1 MMKIN
6 AGRLPSSATL
16 RIGAR
21 PPIQRE
27 HNHSEARKKNPT
39 HNPKTRMPASLSTMP
54 RKLHPRTSNGQRG
67 GNDSN
72 VRLFQNSFS
81 EGICATLRVLV
92 SSRHRGPAYIAVRT
106 SNIAE
111 NAVPANATAVSAP
124 GFGGR
129 TGDVDLRLA

>member
-1 MMKIN
+1 MKTN
-6 AGRLPSSATL
+6 AGRLPSSAML

-21 PPIQRE
+21 PPVQRE
-27 HNHSEARKKNPT
+27 HNHSEARKKKPT
-39 HNPKTRMPASLSTMP
+39 YSPRTRMPASLSAMP

-72 VRLFQNSFS
+72 DRWFQNSFS

-111 NAVPANATAVSAP
+111 NAVPANATAVSASS
-124 GFGGR
+124 FGGR
-129 TGDVDLRLA
+129 GGNVILRLAG